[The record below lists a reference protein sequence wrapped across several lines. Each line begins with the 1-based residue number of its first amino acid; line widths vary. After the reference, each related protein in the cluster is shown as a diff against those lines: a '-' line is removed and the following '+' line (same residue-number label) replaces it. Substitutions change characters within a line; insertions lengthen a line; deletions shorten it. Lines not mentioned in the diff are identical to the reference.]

1 MSDSENIPAAAAN
14 QEKAETEF
22 KKLAKQLKQ
31 MKKALKA
38 SNSQVGP
45 EDAIREFESEE
56 EDEEEISSFPKSVRH
71 IETTITPPRGLVP
84 ASRRRPAVT
93 ATPDNNSSDSQGF
106 GSPTTYGTTSPQS
119 PRSME
124 LEPYDE
130 PSLILTGENELPQVA
145 GWCSGVPPG
154 GVGACACG
162 YTDEVYQLIR
172 KACVRYEIFIVTE
185 QAFPEADEQTQAARA
200 FFNEACEDTGCN
212 YQVTDRITGIIK
224 ARGSRIRGVVKS
236 MVRLMITQSYGFNP
250 NPSGDV
256 GKGRNK
262 RQADRYLEDDRF
274 HCLYPDDR
282 EFCFE
287 HPLIFDIFEHIFF
300 SNKKLS
306 IGVAFADHFN
316 PLPLPTMALIVAAI
330 AFCLRAYQADGVIGN
345 QQFSEATVQP
355 LYDSY
360 LVGLEEWSAIEP
372 VVTEKIRRK
381 QFKKALCGA
390 GASVQKVTGM
400 SKEAKLRARA
410 NLVGREVDTASES
423 EGEHRAQSEEL

>member
-1 MSDSENIPAAAAN
+1 MDNIRQGFRFVVLSHFIIQSYR
-14 QEKAETEF
+14 QEFPTS
-22 KKLAKQLKQ
+22 
-31 MKKALKA
+31 A
-38 SNSQVGP
+38 SLHLHLYATSP
-45 EDAIREFESEE
+45 
-56 EDEEEISSFPKSVRH
+56 SVRLGSS
-71 IETTITPPRGLVP
+71 TPYLYLLASPILRLLVLHGLRQLLDVVLL
-84 ASRRRPAVT
+84 A
-93 ATPDNNSSDSQGF
+93 
-106 GSPTTYGTTSPQS
+106 
-119 PRSME
+119 
-124 LEPYDE
+124 L
-130 PSLILTGENELPQVA
+130 LINYEV
-145 GWCSGVPPG
+145 G
-154 GVGACACG
+154 G
-162 YTDEVYQLIR
+162 L
-172 KACVRYEIFIVTE
+172 
-185 QAFPEADEQTQAARA
+185 AFPEADEQTQAARA

>member
-1 MSDSENIPAAAAN
+1 MFH
-14 QEKAETEF
+14 Q
-22 KKLAKQLKQ
+22 
-31 MKKALKA
+31 
-38 SNSQVGP
+38 
-45 EDAIREFESEE
+45 
-56 EDEEEISSFPKSVRH
+56 VRH

-212 YQVTDRITGIIK
+212 YQVTDRITGIV
-224 ARGSRIRGVVKS
+224 SDDLLPFV
-236 MVRLMITQSYGFNP
+236 LMIILTCF
-250 NPSGDV
+250 PS
-256 GKGRNK
+256 R
-262 RQADRYLEDDRF
+262 
-274 HCLYPDDR
+274 
-282 EFCFE
+282 
-287 HPLIFDIFEHIFF
+287 
-300 SNKKLS
+300 SKLVVLAS
-306 IGVAFADHFN
+306 VV
-316 PLPLPTMALIVAAI
+316 L
-330 AFCLRAYQADGVIGN
+330 LRAWFA
-345 QQFSEATVQP
+345 
-355 LYDSY
+355 
-360 LVGLEEWSAIEP
+360 
-372 VVTEKIRRK
+372 
-381 QFKKALCGA
+381 
-390 GASVQKVTGM
+390 
-400 SKEAKLRARA
+400 
-410 NLVGREVDTASES
+410 
-423 EGEHRAQSEEL
+423 